1 MKVTLSLTYFLLL
14 LALFTGC
21 AGKDMKKYG
30 GELALNGGGG
40 NPIMAGVGLVVGG
53 TIYGIGSLVEDNDDE
68 EKDNKENNLKEKES
82 NEN

>member
-1 MKVTLSLTYFLLL
+1 MNKYKIFIITFMII
-14 LALFTGC
+14 LFTGC
-21 AGKDMKKYG
+21 TAKDMKKYG

-53 TIYGIGSLVEDNDDE
+53 TIYGIGTLVDDNNDE
-68 EKDNKENNLKEKES
+68 EKNNKENNLNKKES